1 VFLHE
6 MVRLLKDG
14 NFLLYILL
22 QNVKFFIVI
31 KCNVVMTWCVVGSE
45 TNTETGGRVVLLL
58 YPGVVFRDNSIY

>member
-1 VFLHE
+1 

-31 KCNVVMTWCVVGSE
+31 KCNVVTTWCVVGSE
-45 TNTETGGRVVLLL
+45 TNTETEVEE
-58 YPGVVFRDNSIY
+58 